1 MLVEDALRV
10 KEAWVEADL
19 LVSPKSDRSG
29 IEGVD
34 SWRKRIII
42 KVRSPPLE
50 GKANKEVEDV
60 IREAT
65 GFPCAV
71 ISGHTSR
78 QKTVRIDGDPAEII
92 SRLRECCER

>member
-1 MLVEDALRV
+1 MPVEDALRV
-10 KEAWVEADL
+10 KDAWVEADV
-19 LVSPKSDRSG
+19 LVSPRSDRSG
-29 IEGVD
+29 VEGVD

-60 IREAT
+60 IRETT